1 MPRVTIPNNATVLP
15 WSYVFLILF
24 MIISVCSSVMS
35 MIDNLLAKKPQ
46 APADVSIYRQTL
58 AGDVTDPPVVL
69 PETKIHRYVMVDQ
82 PEQPLEYLFSDSVT
96 TR

>member
-1 MPRVTIPNNATVLP
+1 MPRVTTPNNATVLP

-35 MIDNLLAKKPQ
+35 MIDNLLAQKPTTTTQ
-46 APADVSIYRQTL
+46 GMYTQTL
-58 AGDVTDPPVVL
+58 AGQLTDPPVVL
-69 PETKIHRYVMVDQ
+69 PETKLHRYVMVDQ
-82 PEQPLEYLFSDSVT
+82 PDQPLEYLYSDSAM